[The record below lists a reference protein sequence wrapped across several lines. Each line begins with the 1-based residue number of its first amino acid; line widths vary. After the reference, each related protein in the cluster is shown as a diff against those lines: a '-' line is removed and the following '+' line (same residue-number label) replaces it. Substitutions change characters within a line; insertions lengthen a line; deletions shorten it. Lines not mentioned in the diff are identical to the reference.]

1 MYGKCEVLINKI
13 LLDRVLDIK
22 HSNAF
27 QDESLWEE
35 DLIEQIKLTRL
46 GEMVESLNKDELAAL
61 VLVALERY
69 PELVYQILFEEYK
82 KNKENKNDSN
92 NRSRQGTV

>member
-1 MYGKCEVLINKI
+1 MYANNEVLINKV

-46 GEMVESLNKDELAAL
+46 GEMAESLNQEEMAVL
-61 VLVALERY
+61 VLIALERY
-69 PELVYQILFEEYK
+69 PEMVYQILFEEYK
-82 KNKENKNDSN
+82 KNKESKNDSN